1 MPISKSAV
9 EWRVVYEIRALR
21 AEQIRS
27 GTTGLLQDP
36 IALVRH
42 LIVLA
47 HGSTKLRFEIIA
59 EELGVELRTL
69 ERAFKSRFGMNMKRS
84 AGETRLRFA
93 QYLLATDPSHKIS
106 SIASILGYESHQAFI
121 RFFRRRTAMTPARW
135 AEKQQRTRGPNENAR
150 HHVLAD
156 DE

>member
-1 MPISKSAV
+1 MPMPISTMSDV
-9 EWRVVYEIRALR
+9 ERRVVYEIRALR
-21 AEQIRS
+21 AEHIRT
-27 GTTGLLQDP
+27 GATGLLQDP
-36 IALVRH
+36 VSLVRH

-47 HGSTKLRFEIIA
+47 HGSTKLRFEMIA
-59 EELGVELRTL
+59 EELGVEPRTL

-121 RFFRRRTAMTPARW
+121 RFFRRRTGTTPARW
-135 AEKQQRTRGPNENAR
+135 ADQQRLVHDSSETAP
-150 HHVLAD
+150 HVG
-156 DE
+156 